1 MVCFNAYTIIN
12 KNIIDKIIPSK
23 KFTKNIIPSKR
34 FTKNII
40 PSKRLFYLWKILSVI
55 SL

>member
-23 KFTKNIIPSKR
+23 NFTSK
-34 FTKNII
+34 II

-55 SL
+55 SLLVIFY

>member
-23 KFTKNIIPSKR
+23 N

-55 SL
+55 SLLVIFY